1 MSDENVKKMNFF
13 NRVIIS
19 IKDFEKYVIL
29 ASEKTRTTISY
40 LAILIIIFSLV
51 VSGTFTYR
59 FATSLQKAIDYLKN
73 NINQISYNNETLSIN
88 NRRRN

>member
-1 MSDENVKKMNFF
+1 MSEENTKKMNFF

-29 ASEKTRTTISY
+29 ASEKTRTAIAY

-51 VSGTFTYR
+51 VSGAITYK
-59 FATSLQKAIDYLKN
+59 FGN
-73 NINQISYNNETLSIN
+73 SIEK
-88 NRRRN
+88 RYRLFKK